1 MTLKTVGTLS
11 QSMRSLTPAQ
21 HPDTVPD
28 WVISEWFEEYEKDR
42 DTRAEANIR
51 QAFNLRD
58 RCPRGLDDE
67 GEDGM
72 EIVAQIRHLLS
83 DAGDLGI
90 VARSMLR
97 PLVTALDPAVR
108 MMKAAQVEA
117 SKLEAERLGVGDL

>member
-1 MTLKTVGTLS
+1 
-11 QSMRSLTPAQ
+11 MRSLTPAR

-42 DTRAEANIR
+42 DERAAGTIR
-51 QAFNLRD
+51 QAFFLRD

-72 EIVAQIRHLLS
+72 EIVSQIQHLLS

-90 VARSMLR
+90 VARAMLR
-97 PLVTALDPAVR
+97 PLVQALDPSVR
-108 MMKAAQVEA
+108 MMKAAQLEA
-117 SKLEAERLGVGDL
+117 SKLEAERLGVGDI

>member
-1 MTLKTVGTLS
+1 
-11 QSMRSLTPAQ
+11 MRSLTPAPL
-21 HPDTVPD
+21 PDTIPD

-58 RCPRGLDDE
+58 RCPHGLHNE

-72 EIVAQIRHLLS
+72 ELVAQIQHLLS
-83 DAGDLGI
+83 DVGDLGI

>member
-1 MTLKTVGTLS
+1 
-11 QSMRSLTPAQ
+11 MRSLTPAR

-42 DTRAEANIR
+42 DTRAEVNIR

-72 EIVAQIRHLLS
+72 ELVAKIQHLLS
-83 DAGDLGI
+83 DVADLGI
-90 VARSMLR
+90 VARAMLR
-97 PLVTALDPAVR
+97 PLVTAIDPSVR
-108 MMKAAQVEA
+108 MMKAAQLEA